1 MRISRIAIT
10 NFRNFADLDVRLGE
24 HAVIVGENK
33 IGKSNLLHALRFI
46 LDPSLPDSARKLREE
61 DFWDGLPRPLTKDHR
76 ITVSLEIAEF
86 EDNEN
91 QLAILAEHL
100 VEPDPMVARLTYVW
114 QPLPGLEGNPI
125 KDADYEFFV
134 YGGDRTENRINY
146 EVRRRLPLEL
156 LPALRDCEGDLGR
169 WTSSPLRPLLDK
181 AAGAIDRTA
190 LKQLAEGVDDAT
202 EELADVAEVKEVA
215 ISIIDK
221 LEDMVGSAQMLETV
235 LRFSPTDP
243 NKLIRALRLFIDGG
257 RRGIADASLGSA
269 NLLYFALK
277 ALEYDQLVV
286 DGDRDHTV
294 LAIEEPEAH
303 LHPNLQRLIFRNYL
317 RPRDGDDEDGVGA
330 SATILMTS
338 HSPHVASVTPVRDFV
353 LLRRNA
359 AGDATEAVSTAN
371 LDLSDE
377 DVADLERYLDVNR
390 GEMLFARGVILVE
403 GDAERFLV
411 PVLAKQQGYD
421 LDELGVSVCSVS
433 GTNFEPYLILLGPK
447 GLDMPVA
454 MLTDMDPRPPKKDG
468 TEREPLGPNRAVNHM
483 LVHLV
488 DAATWKAH
496 DFEGLLA
503 IAPQYGVCMNGHTF
517 EVDLFHS
524 GLQDAFAEAME
535 DLGRSARAQE
545 RMKGWAEDP
554 DSLEVETF
562 LKDIE
567 NVGKGRFAQ
576 RLASIIVESDL
587 THCPQYILEG
597 VKHVSSKCKHSYPPI
612 HARS

>member
-10 NFRNFADLDVRLGE
+10 NFRNFAALDVRLAK

-33 IGKSNLLHALRFI
+33 IGKSNFLHALRLI

-76 ITVSLEIAEF
+76 ITVSIDIADF

-91 QLAILAEHL
+91 QLALLAGHL
-100 VEPDPMVARLTYVW
+100 IEPEPMVARLTYVW
-114 QPLPGLEGNPI
+114 QPLPGLEVNPT

-134 YGGDRTENRINY
+134 YGGDRTENRISY

-156 LPALRDCEGDLGR
+156 LPALRDCEGDLER
-169 WTSSPLRPLLDK
+169 WTRSPLRPLLDK
-181 AAGAIDRTA
+181 AASAVDRTA
-190 LKQLAEGVDDAT
+190 L
-202 EELADVAEVKEVA
+202 EELAGGVDEATEKLANVDTVKEVA
-215 ISIIDK
+215 KSIMDK
-221 LEDMVGSAQMLETV
+221 LKDMVGAAQMLETV

-243 NKLIRALRLFIDGG
+243 DKLIRTLRLFIDGG

-269 NLLYFALK
+269 NLIYFALK
-277 ALEYDQLVV
+277 ALEYDQLVI

-303 LHPNLQRLIFRNYL
+303 LHPNLQRLIFRTYL
-317 RPRDGDDEDGVGA
+317 HPRHGDNEDGVET
-330 SATILMTS
+330 SATILMTT
-338 HSPHVASVTPVRDFV
+338 HSPHVASVTPVKDFV

-377 DVADLERYLDVNR
+377 DAADLERYLDVNR
-390 GEMLFARGVILVE
+390 GEMLFARSVILVE
-403 GDAERFLV
+403 GDAERYLV
-411 PVLAKQQGYD
+411 PVLAKQQGVD
-421 LDELGVSVCSVS
+421 LDELGISVCSVS
-433 GTNFEPYLILLGPK
+433 GTNFEPYLILLGPG

-454 MLTDMDPRPPKKDG
+454 SLTDTDPLPPKEDG
-468 TEREPLGPNRAVNHM
+468 TEREPLGPKRAINHM

-488 DAATWKAH
+488 DEATWEAQ
-496 DFEGLLA
+496 DFDGLLA
-503 IAPQYGVCMNGHTF
+503 LAPQYGVFMNEHTF
-517 EVDLFHS
+517 EVDLFKC
-524 GLQDAFAEAME
+524 GLQDAFAEAM
-535 DLGRSARAQE
+535 DGLGRSARARE
-545 RMKGWAEDP
+545 RMKGWAIAP
-554 DSLEVETF
+554 DTLEVETF

-576 RLASIIVESDL
+576 RLASIIIESTL
-587 THCPQYILEG
+587 THCPQYISNG
-597 VKHVSSKCKHSYPPI
+597 VKYVSSKCR
-612 HARS
+612 RS

>member
-1 MRISRIAIT
+1 MRLSRIAIT
-10 NFRNFADLDVRLGE
+10 NFRNFADLDVHLGE

-33 IGKSNLLHALRFI
+33 IGKSNLLHALRLI

-61 DFWDGLPRPLTKDHR
+61 DFWDGLPRPLTRDHR

-91 QLAILAEHL
+91 QLAILAEYL

-114 QPLPGLEGNPI
+114 QPLPGLEGDPT

-134 YGGDRTENRINY
+134 FGGDRAENRISY

-156 LPALRDCEGDLGR
+156 LAALRDCEGDLGR
-169 WTSSPLRPLLDK
+169 WTRSPLRPLLDK
-181 AAGAIDRTA
+181 AAGAIDRSE
-190 LKQLAEGVDDAT
+190 LEELAKGVDEAT
-202 EELADVAEVKEVA
+202 AELADVDEVKEVA
-215 ISIIDK
+215 TSIIDK
-221 LEDMVGSAQMLETV
+221 LRDMVGSAQVLETV

-243 NKLIRALRLFIDGG
+243 DKLIRALRLFIDGG
-257 RRGIADASLGSA
+257 RRGVADASLGSA

-277 ALEYDQLVV
+277 ALEYDQLVI

-317 RPRDGDDEDGVGA
+317 RPRDGDEEEGVGA
-330 SATILMTS
+330 SATILMTT

-359 AGDATEAVSTAN
+359 ARDATEAVSTAN
-371 LDLSDE
+371 LDLDEE

-411 PVLAKQQGYD
+411 PVLAKQQGVD
-421 LDELGVSVCSVS
+421 LDEHGISVCSVS
-433 GTNFEPYLILLGPK
+433 GTNFRPYLILLGPD
-447 GLDMPVA
+447 GLNMPVA
-454 MLTDMDPRPPKKDG
+454 SLTDMDPRTPKEDG
-468 TEREPLGPNRAVNHM
+468 TERTPLGPTRVVDHM
-483 LVHLV
+483 LIHLV
-488 DAATWKAH
+488 DEATWEEH
-496 DFEGLLA
+496 DFDGLLA
-503 IAPQYGVCMNGHTF
+503 IAPKYGVLMNGHTF
-517 EVDLFHS
+517 EVDLFQE
-524 GLQDAFAEAME
+524 GFQEAFAEAME
-535 DLGRSARAQE
+535 HLGRSAQARA
-545 RMKGWAEDP
+545 RMKSWAEYP
-554 DSLEVETF
+554 DTLDVEAF
-562 LKDIE
+562 LRDIE

-576 RLASIIVESDL
+576 RLASVIVASGL
-587 THCPQYILEG
+587 THCPQYIVDA
-597 VKHVSSKCKHSYPPI
+597 VKYVSGKCKHS
-612 HARS
+612 

>member
-1 MRISRIAIT
+1 MRISRIAIE
-10 NFRNFADLDVRLGE
+10 NFRNFADLDVSLAE
-24 HAVIVGENK
+24 NAVIVGENK
-33 IGKSNLLHALRFI
+33 IGKSNLLHALRLI

-61 DFWDGLPRPLTKDHR
+61 DFWDGLPRPLTKDDR
-76 ITVSLEIAEF
+76 ITVSVEIADF
-86 EDNEN
+86 EDNDN

-114 QPLPGLEGNPI
+114 QPLPGLEGDPA

-134 YGGDRTENRINY
+134 FGGDRMENRISY

-169 WTSSPLRPLLDK
+169 WTRSPLRPLLDK

-190 LKQLAEGVDDAT
+190 LERLAEGVDDAT
-202 EELADVAEVKEVA
+202 EELAKVDEVEAVATSIVEKLKE
-215 ISIIDK
+215 
-221 LEDMVGSAQMLETV
+221 MVGPAQMLETV

-243 NKLIRALRLFIDGG
+243 DKLIRALRLFIDGG
-257 RRGIADASLGSA
+257 KRGIADASLGSA

-277 ALEYDQLVV
+277 ALEYDQLVA
-286 DGDRDHTV
+286 DGDRDHTI

-330 SATILMTS
+330 SATILMTT

-353 LLRRNA
+353 LLRRTT
-359 AGDATEAVSTAN
+359 AGNATEAVSTAA

-411 PVLAKQQGYD
+411 PILAKQQGHD
-421 LDELGVSVCSVS
+421 LDQLGISVCSVS

-454 MLTDMDPRPPKKDG
+454 ALTDMDPRPPKEDG
-468 TEREPLGPNRAVNHM
+468 TEHEPLGPTRVVNHM

-488 DAATWKAH
+488 DEATWQAK
-496 DFEGLLA
+496 DFDGRLA
-503 IAPQYGVCMNGHTF
+503 IAPKYGVCMNSHTF
-517 EVDLFHS
+517 EVDLFKS
-524 GLQDAFAEAME
+524 GLHEAFAKAM
-535 DLGRSARAQE
+535 DSLGGSTRARE
-545 RMKGWAEDP
+545 RMKRWAKTPTRLD
-554 DSLEVETF
+554 VEPF
-562 LKDIE
+562 LTDIE

-576 RLASIIVESDL
+576 RLASVIADSGL
-587 THCPQYILEG
+587 TACPKYVLNG
-597 VKHVSSKCKHSYPPI
+597 VKYVASKCHG
-612 HARS
+612 

>member
-1 MRISRIAIT
+1 MRISRIAIK
-10 NFRNFADLDVRLGE
+10 NFRNFADLDVPLAE
-24 HAVIVGENK
+24 NAVIVGENR
-33 IGKSNLLHALRFI
+33 IGKSNLLHALRLI

-61 DFWDGLPRPLTKDHR
+61 DFWDGLPRPLTKDDR
-76 ITVSLEIAEF
+76 ITVSVEIANF
-86 EDNEN
+86 EDNDN

-114 QPLPGLEGNPI
+114 QPLPGLEDDPA

-134 YGGDRTENRINY
+134 FGGDRMENRISY

-169 WTSSPLRPLLDK
+169 WTRSPLRPLLDK

-190 LKQLAEGVDDAT
+190 LERLAEGVDDAT
-202 EELADVAEVKEVA
+202 EELAKVDEVEAVATSIVEKLKE
-215 ISIIDK
+215 
-221 LEDMVGSAQMLETV
+221 MVGPAQMLETV

-243 NKLIRALRLFIDGG
+243 DKLIRALRLFIDGG
-257 RRGIADASLGSA
+257 KRGIADASLGSA

-277 ALEYDQLVV
+277 ALEYDQLVA
-286 DGDRDHTV
+286 DGDRDHTI

-330 SATILMTS
+330 SGTILMTT

-353 LLRRNA
+353 LLRRTT
-359 AGDATEAVSTAN
+359 AGNATEAVSTAA

-377 DVADLERYLDVNR
+377 GVADLERYLDVNR

-411 PVLAKQQGYD
+411 PILAKQRGYD
-421 LDELGVSVCSVS
+421 LDQLGISVCSVS

-454 MLTDMDPRPPKKDG
+454 ALTDMDPRPPNEDG
-468 TEREPLGPNRAVNHM
+468 TEHEPLGPTRVVNHM

-488 DAATWKAH
+488 DEATWQAK
-496 DFEGLLA
+496 DFDGRLA
-503 IAPQYGVCMNGHTF
+503 IAPKYGVCMNSHTF
-517 EVDLFHS
+517 EVDLFKS
-524 GLQDAFAEAME
+524 GLHEAFAKAM
-535 DLGRSARAQE
+535 DSLGGNTRARE
-545 RMKGWAEDP
+545 RMKRWAKTPTRLD
-554 DSLEVETF
+554 VEPF
-562 LKDIE
+562 LTDIE

-576 RLASIIVESDL
+576 RLASVIADSGL
-587 THCPQYILEG
+587 TACPKYVLNG
-597 VKHVSSKCKHSYPPI
+597 VKYVASKCHG
-612 HARS
+612 